1 MKAQEIN
8 MLIIV
13 FKITLIVVFLSAGSG
28 KLAGANIHI
37 EDFKNWQLP
46 QWFRIL
52 TGLVEI
58 LGAMILFISF
68 WVKELEM
75 FGALWFVGIGIGGI
89 ITHIRANDD
98 MKDTFSIVIL
108 FLIAAST
115 FLLCF

>member
-1 MKAQEIN
+1 

-13 FKITLIVVFLSAGSG
+13 FKVVLIVVFLIAGYG
-28 KLAGANIHI
+28 KLAGANMHI

-58 LGAMILFISF
+58 FGSIILFISF
-68 WVKELEM
+68 WAKELEM

-89 ITHIRANDD
+89 MTHIRANDD